1 MTSPSFNYFYRVEIQ
16 AVQYTLGGIKNDR
29 LNVRELI
36 TRTYNFVNKSLRDA
50 TTPSDRETYIP
61 ILESI
66 GEVTLAAGEVL
77 PSVALSSISIDD
89 SRGSFGPDRRFSD
102 LLERF
107 TIVDQPVSI
116 YLGES
121 QNEVDAPSTWTKIG
135 SGKVVSWSKALTGD
149 KPTMNISIEPFKIS
163 DLVMNLEVSRD
174 IVGMEDAPQTSLGKP
189 LPIIFNKV
197 NPGLSTPIDRY
208 PQVIPTRI
216 SADGAETAKYALATH
231 MYRVTEAK
239 IQPNYY
245 VKKAWADDGDIW
257 ASISFTRAAPN
268 YTTPLVGSTYSLNT
282 YAGKLYQIPQIT
294 STNEETGFVVTGVEL
309 MAKGNGSSGR
319 TSGTYLTAFLY
330 LVDKVTYNIVQE
342 LGRGTVALANYDTLN
357 NGGGNF
363 SVNIS
368 FDKPAVIELTADRA
382 YDFYIG
388 WAASN
393 VGLTGELSLHKYN
406 TAVSTLYKSPS
417 GTDDQWRRLL
427 PDESIVAHRL
437 RIVTATSNK
446 HESLELPYV
455 YFTKDGLTYSSLTLS
470 QPAPD
475 TGQLNP
481 ALDSLE
487 IVALVEGFC
496 KYTYDG
502 GTTAGTSSAFTAT
515 ADPEW
520 TSYVTGRLITITP
533 HVNNASSATLNV
545 SGLGAVAIKSGGV
558 AIGANALVAGT
569 TYTLSYSGTSFD
581 LVTDGARIYDPPTI
595 LKIFSYAWDGEQ
607 WEDVGAVD
615 TTSLQATHY
624 DPLFSSGVANYR
636 ARYLGGIIE
645 NKSSYSQ
652 VISEVA
658 RGSASKIGVSNDGKL
673 YVHPWGVTPPTSY
686 VIPQA
691 DIIPLSWENRTDDSI
706 INRTQITFE
715 RYYATNIS
723 QEGAKEGY
731 KYSIDFSNDS
741 YLAVQQITEQS
752 RSLFGARNI
761 VDNTFNVFGF
771 SDTNPVVGLPGY
783 LTGGSTASQ
792 PSSGGVVIYS
802 VDFLAD
808 YYVSRFALPFVY
820 CSFVVPYH
828 RYKNIKM
835 FDVISFH
842 HSEFPAF
849 YGTDPSAR
857 PGVVDDGT
865 DVTPVANANYG
876 EELVRAQSYRGLV
889 EAVSYVMAMEH
900 APAIRL
906 TVQVLLNTEYDP
918 T

>member
-149 KPTMNISIEPFKIS
+149 RPTMNISIEPFKIS

-174 IVGMEDAPQTSLGKP
+174 IVGMEDAPQTSLGKA
-189 LPIIFNKV
+189 LPIVFNKV
-197 NPGLSTPIDRY
+197 NSGLSTPIDRY

-216 SADGAETAKYALATH
+216 SADGAETAKYALATQ
-231 MYRVTEAK
+231 MYQVTEAK

-257 ASISFTRAAPN
+257 ASISFTRTAPN

-294 STNEETGFVVTGVEL
+294 STNEETGFVVTGVEF

-342 LGRGTVALANYDTLN
+342 LGRGTVALANYDNLN

-393 VGLTGELSLHKYN
+393 VGLTGELSLHKHN
-406 TAVSTLYKSPS
+406 TAVSTLYKAPS

-427 PDESIVAHRL
+427 PNESIVAHRL
-437 RIVTATSNK
+437 RIATATSNR

-496 KYTYDG
+496 KYAYAG

-515 ADPEW
+515 ADPVW
-520 TSYVTGRLITITP
+520 DSYVTGRLITITP

-558 AIGANALVAGT
+558 AIGAGALVAGT

-615 TTSLQATHY
+615 TTSLQVSHY
-624 DPLFSSGVANYR
+624 DPLFSSGTANYR

-645 NKSSYSQ
+645 SKSTYSQ

-673 YVHPWGVTPPTSY
+673 YVHPWGVTPPVSY

-715 RYYATNIS
+715 RYYATNVS

-731 KYSIDFSNDS
+731 KYSIDFSNDT
-741 YLAVQQITEQS
+741 YLPVQQITEQS

-783 LTGGSTASQ
+783 LTGGSTVSQ

-808 YYVSRFALPFVY
+808 YYISRFALPFVY

-828 RYKNIKM
+828 RYKDIKM

-849 YGTDPSAR
+849 YGTDPAAR